1 MQQVA
6 LLLCLCYI
14 AWLFFKDVRRRDGL
28 SWSLWSVVVWVMVL
42 GSRPASTWFSYGG
55 GGDYDSGNPL
65 ERMISFILMGIGL
78 YALSKRK
85 VQLGDVLRNN
95 RWLVIFFGYWALS
108 IVWSDAP
115 FVSLKRW
122 VKDVGNIIMVLVMLT
137 EEDPIEAVKAVF
149 VRCAFILVPFSLV
162 FIKCFSDLGRAYT
175 PMGEMMYTGVTT
187 HKNMLGVLAMVCFLM
202 LLWDFLDRWKQ
213 KDMPRDWFGVATDG
227 SLIMMSVWL
236 LYSAHSSTATACTAV
251 GLLVFFALGLPM
263 VQARA
268 TQLGTYALVIG
279 VGLYALN
286 EMVNLKKIIIVDI
299 LGKDMTLTTRTEVWP
314 MLIELNPSVF
324 LGCGFN
330 SFWSG
335 DRLDYVYAQLSIIQA
350 HNGYLETYLNGGLI
364 GVALLLILLF
374 ATANSIKGE
383 FVMGGEFARIK
394 MMFWVVTAIYNFT
407 EAGFNKMG
415 IIWFVTLLAM
425 VQGPYGPILGSASAE
440 DDADEY
446 EFDGDRT
453 ETPGEPAIRPG

>member
-6 LLLCLCYI
+6 LLLCICYI
-14 AWLFFKDVRRRDGL
+14 VWLFFKDVRRRDGL
-28 SWSLWSVVVWVMVL
+28 SWSLWAVVVWVMVL
-42 GSRPASTWFSYGG
+42 GSRPVSTWFSYGG
-55 GGDYDSGNPL
+55 GGDYDSGNPV

-85 VQLGDVLRNN
+85 VQMGDVLRSN

-122 VKDVGNIIMVLVMLT
+122 VKDIGNIIMLLVVLT

-149 VRCAFILVPFSLV
+149 VRCACILVPFSLV

-175 PMGEMMYTGVTT
+175 PMGEMMFTGVTT

-213 KDMPRDWFGVATDG
+213 KDVPRDWIGVATDG

-236 LYSAHSSTATACTAV
+236 LYSAHSSTATVCTAV
-251 GLLVFFALGLPM
+251 GLMVFFGLGLPA

-268 TQLGTYALVIG
+268 SQLGVIALVGG
-279 VGLYALN
+279 VSLYALN
-286 EMVNLKKIIIVDI
+286 EMVNLKKIVIVDI

-314 MLIELNPSVF
+314 MLIEANPGVL

-335 DRLDYVYAQLSIIQA
+335 DRLARIYGELNIIQA
-350 HNGYLETYLNGGLI
+350 HNGYLETYLNGGI
-364 GVALLLILLF
+364 VGVILLLLLLF
-374 ATANSIKGE
+374 GTAGSIKNE
-383 FVMGGEFARIK
+383 LVMGGEFARVK
-394 MMFWVVTAIYNFT
+394 MMFWVVTAVYNFT

-415 IIWFVTLLAM
+415 IIWFVSLLAM
-425 VQGPYGPILGSASAE
+425 VQSPYGPILSS
-440 DDADEY
+440 DADEEDEDEY
-446 EFDGDRT
+446 PYDVVDPQT
-453 ETPGEPAIRPG
+453 QGEVLIRHS

>member
-1 MQQVA
+1 
-6 LLLCLCYI
+6 
-14 AWLFFKDVRRRDGL
+14 
-28 SWSLWSVVVWVMVL
+28 
-42 GSRPASTWFSYGG
+42 
-55 GGDYDSGNPL
+55 
-65 ERMISFILMGIGL
+65 
-78 YALSKRK
+78 
-85 VQLGDVLRNN
+85 
-95 RWLVIFFGYWALS
+95 
-108 IVWSDAP
+108 
-115 FVSLKRW
+115 
-122 VKDVGNIIMVLVMLT
+122 
-137 EEDPIEAVKAVF
+137 
-149 VRCAFILVPFSLV
+149 
-162 FIKCFSDLGRAYT
+162 
-175 PMGEMMYTGVTT
+175 
-187 HKNMLGVLAMVCFLM
+187 
-202 LLWDFLDRWKQ
+202 
-213 KDMPRDWFGVATDG
+213 
-227 SLIMMSVWL
+227 
-236 LYSAHSSTATACTAV
+236 
-251 GLLVFFALGLPM
+251 
-263 VQARA
+263 
-268 TQLGTYALVIG
+268 
-279 VGLYALN
+279 
-286 EMVNLKKIIIVDI
+286 
-299 LGKDMTLTTRTEVWP
+299 

-335 DRLDYVYAQLSIIQA
+335 DRLDFVYAQLSIIQA

-394 MMFWVVTAIYNFT
+394 MMCWVVTTIYNFT